1 MASRSES
8 PALAEARRLA
18 QDKHNK
24 GPVPRGYKPPVR
36 PLPGKRVE
44 VLDGQLDLDGN
55 EHRR

>member
-8 PALAEARRLA
+8 PALAEARRLT

-24 GPVPRGYKPPVR
+24 GPIPRGYKPPVR

-55 EHRR
+55 